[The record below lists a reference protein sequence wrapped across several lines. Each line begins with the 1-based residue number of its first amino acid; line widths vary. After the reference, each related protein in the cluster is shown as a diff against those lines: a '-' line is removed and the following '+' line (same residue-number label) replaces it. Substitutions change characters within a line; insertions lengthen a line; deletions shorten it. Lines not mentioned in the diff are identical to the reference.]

1 MIQQQ
6 LQYDLVHSENP
17 DRNIN
22 SVHRY
27 LNEKQFEKQKIKVR
41 ITNSAAAATNII
53 NISISNKSDDSI
65 IIYKIML
72 MVMVIR

>member
-27 LNEKQFEKQKIKVR
+27 LNEKQKIKVI
-41 ITNSAAAATNII
+41 ITTSAAATNII
-53 NISISNKSDDSI
+53 NISISNKSDDSV

-72 MVMVIR
+72 MAMVIR

>member
-27 LNEKQFEKQKIKVR
+27 LNEKQKIKVI
-41 ITNSAAAATNII
+41 ITTSAAATNII
-53 NISISNKSDDSI
+53 NISISSKSDDSV